1 MPYSYQI
8 TQYGAIALMYV
19 GFKRIAPEYASS
31 FDLTNEYA
39 LALKMFEERRGQ

>member
-1 MPYSYQI
+1 MPGKFSGMQMVCI
-8 TQYGAIALMYV
+8 MYV

-39 LALKMFEERRGQ
+39 LALKMLEERRGQ